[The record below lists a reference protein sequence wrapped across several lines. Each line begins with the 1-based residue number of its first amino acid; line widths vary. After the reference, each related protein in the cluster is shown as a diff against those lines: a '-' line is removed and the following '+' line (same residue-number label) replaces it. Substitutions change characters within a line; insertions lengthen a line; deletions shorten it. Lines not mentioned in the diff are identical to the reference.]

1 MARRESFDAGNQRKD
16 SHGSCTHCGEG
27 LGSAGTM
34 RRGGDMFDAH
44 GESVY
49 TKRREA
55 VHEHDASDNS
65 YTKYSPGKYCNNC
78 NSAAERAEYYS

>member
-1 MARRESFDAGNQRKD
+1 MARRESFDHGNQSKD
-16 SHGSCTHCGEG
+16 SHGSCTHCGTG
-27 LGSAGTM
+27 LGSSGTM

-55 VHEHDASDNS
+55 AYSRDESDNHFIA
-65 YTKYSPGKYCNNC
+65 YKPGKYCNNC
-78 NSAAERAEYYS
+78 NSAAERAEFNS